1 MSESNGCGLE
11 FPSLSLVRE
20 IGGLSCEMAL
30 EIEFPEFGRAIRI
43 TITAAKI
50 SMAEADAIHKW
61 RCVNT
66 EITR

>member
-1 MSESNGCGLE
+1 
-11 FPSLSLVRE
+11 VRE